1 MGNHRVDKINEEF
14 RRALGE
20 ILREVKDPRIPALCS
35 VTHVSVT
42 PDLKYAKVHV
52 SFLGKGDS
60 EQCIQGLTAASG
72 FIKRELARRVRVR
85 AIPALT
91 FLPDDSIAYGAH
103 INQIL
108 KELIPEQPEGESAA
122 EEGSDE

>member
-1 MGNHRVDKINEEF
+1 MGNHRVDKVNEEF

-42 PDLKYAKVHV
+42 PDLKYAKIYV
-52 SFLGKGDS
+52 SFLGKGNPD
-60 EQCIQGLTAASG
+60 EFVKGLTAASG

-108 KELIPEQPEGESAA
+108 KDLVPTSSEGEGEAT
-122 EEGSDE
+122 DE

>member
-52 SFLGKGDS
+52 SFLGKGDP
-60 EQCIQGLTAASG
+60 EQCLSLIHICSFSFSQHSRSFSRT
-72 FIKRELARRVRVR
+72 EC
-85 AIPALT
+85 
-91 FLPDDSIAYGAH
+91 SIAIFSTSSEAG
-103 INQIL
+103 I
-108 KELIPEQPEGESAA
+108 
-122 EEGSDE
+122 

>member
-1 MGNHRVDKINEEF
+1 MSNHRVDKINEEF

-20 ILREVKDPRIPALCS
+20 ILREVKDPRIPSLCS

-52 SFLGKGDS
+52 SFLGDGDPDAF
-60 EQCIQGLTAASG
+60 IQGLTAASG

-108 KELIPEQPEGESAA
+108 KDLVPTSSEGEGEAT
-122 EEGSDE
+122 DE